1 VTAPPRRRQKTLA
14 GWSSS
19 TTPNV
24 ERYMLESD
32 VLRRRQ
38 LRAALLFGSSRTWRD
53 RRRIWPGV
61 LVGVIL
67 VAVIVAGLAVAGA
80 FRKQQAVDQQQ
91 KKQNAPVTAP
101 ANPSHS

>member
-1 VTAPPRRRQKTLA
+1 MTGRPRTLT

-38 LRAALLFGSSRTWRD
+38 LHTALLFGSSRTWRD

-80 FRKQQAVDQQQ
+80 FRKQQINDQLQ
-91 KKQNAPVTAP
+91 KQKNNPSATAP
-101 ANPSHS
+101 ASPGR